1 MNNNEIVGI
10 GKDVVKKEIAAL
22 ETLSAAFPY
31 AFAEA
36 VQYILNDLKGKV
48 VVTAM
53 GKPGYIAHRFAATLS
68 STGIKAVYLH
78 AAEASH
84 GDMGIISDEDCV
96 IVMSYS
102 GETKETFD
110 VIDYTRRFGV
120 KLVAI
125 CSNPESTLGK
135 NADINI
141 TIPKVDEACTIGKA
155 PTVSAILLSTMANA
169 FVYALEHESGLTP
182 DKYLNWHPHGAL
194 GASLLKVSAIMHTGG
209 EIPLLPEDAG
219 MNEVFDV
226 MGKRVRFGC
235 VGAVDRDGKLA
246 GIFTDGDIRRKLA
259 DGVDIMG
266 KKLGELMGRSP
277 KTISPDTLATAATLA
292 MNEKKIQ
299 VFFVVDADGRPVGIV
314 SFHDLL
320 KAGVA

>member
-1 MNNNEIVGI
+1 MDNNEIIGI
-10 GKDVVKKEIAAL
+10 GKDVAKREIVAL
-22 ETLSAAFPY
+22 EALASAFPY
-31 AFAEA
+31 GFAEA
-36 VQYILNDLKGKV
+36 VQYILHDLKGKI

-68 STGIKAVYLH
+68 SVGIKAVYLH
-78 AAEASH
+78 SAEASH
-84 GDMGIISDEDCV
+84 GDMGIISDDDCV

-135 NADINI
+135 NADINV
-141 TIPKVDEACTIGKA
+141 TIPKVVEACTIGKA
-155 PTVSAILLSTMANA
+155 PTVSVILLSTMANA
-169 FVYALEHESGLTP
+169 FIYALEHENGLTP

-194 GASLLKVSAIMHTGG
+194 GASLLKVSAIMHTGA
-209 EIPLLPEDAG
+209 EVPLLPETAG
-219 MNEVFDV
+219 MHEVFDV
-226 MGKRVRFGC
+226 MGRKVRFGC
-235 VGAVDRDGKLA
+235 VGALDKDGKLV
-246 GIFTDGDIRRKLA
+246 GIFTDGDIRRRLA
-259 DGVDIMG
+259 EGVDIMG
-266 KKLGELMGRSP
+266 RSLGDLMGRAP
-277 KTISPDTLATAATLA
+277 KTISPDTLATAATLQ

-299 VFFVVDADGRPVGIV
+299 VFFVVDADERPVGIL